1 MFQSASILKRAVLI
15 GVAAVVIAVAAAYII
30 SFSNPQ
36 ETGMSSL
43 IADLA
48 MPYEKRSTDAYE
60 LELPIGWQLQP
71 SDIGDVQFG
80 ALITGATDGQMRDS
94 LFYTYAEP
102 KSLAEDFFP
111 TGIQIHTASSSLTYG
126 EYENAIRTIMH
137 VSGSYYGVDYRIL
150 DIRQDV
156 LGGKPALTIEYVV
169 VVPLNPDWP
178 ALKAIETMTTNNG
191 VFYSISYSGE
201 TDNYDGSLHHFH
213 HVVESF
219 GFK

>member
-1 MFQSASILKRAVLI
+1 MFQSASILKRAVMI
-15 GVAAVVIAVAAAYII
+15 GVAVAVIAIAAAYI
-30 SFSNPQ
+30 SFSDSQ
-36 ETGMSSL
+36 GIGMSGL
-43 IADLA
+43 ITDLA

-60 LELPIGWQLQP
+60 LELPTGWQLQP
-71 SDIGDVQFG
+71 RDISDVEFDAIT
-80 ALITGATDGQMRDS
+80 TGATGDQMRDN
-94 LFYTYAEP
+94 LYYTYAEP
-102 KSLAEDFFP
+102 KSLEEDFSP
-111 TGIQIHTASSSLTYG
+111 TGIHIHTASSSLTYG
-126 EYENAIRTIMH
+126 EYEGAIRAIMQ

-178 ALKAIETMTTNNG
+178 ALKAIETMTVNNG

-219 GFK
+219 KFK